1 MMAKSNPTYNPKR
14 VIPVFGSLCIY
25 LIMLIMVAAMAHFS
39 PFVGPVYASE
49 GGSTNYTPGT
59 YGDFAMNVIPSGLSI
74 RDNIIYYEGEL
85 NKFPVEYSEGLPFP
99 VGVEPDLDADF
110 RFNLVQAVYASDFK
124 ILGGRY
130 FANINIPYVFDAQ
143 LQVKASTPFGS
154 FKVDD
159 ESSGLGD
166 IQFVPFG
173 LAWDI
178 ENFHILFGEN
188 IIAPTGDYDADELVS
203 IGRNYWGYETLFG
216 VTWLHPER
224 GHELSISLAYVINS
238 ENSET
243 DYKTGDEFHV
253 DYTLAQYFSESFA
266 IGVVGYYYTQTTDDS
281 GSGFEDLEDLFPGI
295 VSSTDDIKGLRGDG
309 GGIGP
314 AIMWAPKIGG
324 KPLNIIFKWMNEYA
338 CSYRPEGIWYN
349 LSAAMTF

>member
-1 MMAKSNPTYNPKR
+1 MTYKSKPTYNPKR
-14 VIPVFGSLCIY
+14 MICVFGSLCIY
-25 LIMLIMVAAMAHFS
+25 LIMISAMVHFS
-39 PFVGPVYASE
+39 SFVSPVYASE
-49 GGSTNYTPGT
+49 GGSSNYTPGT
-59 YGDFAMNVIPSGLSI
+59 YGDFAMNILPSGLSI
-74 RDNIIYYEGEL
+74 RENLMFFDGEL
-85 NKFPVEYSEGLPFP
+85 NKYPIAYPVDSNLTLGA
-99 VGVEPDLDADF
+99 EPDFDLDM
-110 RFNLVQAVYASDFK
+110 RVSLLQAAYAFDFK

-130 FANINIPYVFDAQ
+130 FANINIPYAFDAE
-143 LQVKASTPFGS
+143 LCVKAATPFGT
-154 FKVDD
+154 VEIDD
-159 ESSGLGD
+159 ASSGLGD

-173 LAWDI
+173 LLWDI

-188 IIAPTGDYDADELVS
+188 IVAPTGDYDADELVS
-203 IGRNYWGYETLFG
+203 IGRNYWGYETLLG

-224 GHELSISLAYVINS
+224 GHELSISLAYMINS

-266 IGVVGYYYTQTTDDS
+266 VGLVGYYYTQTTDDS

-295 VSSTDDIKGLRGDG
+295 LTSTDDLKGLRADG

-324 KPLNIIFKWMNEYA
+324 KALNIIFKWMNEYS
-338 CSYRPEGIWYN
+338 CTNRFEGTWYN
-349 LSAAMTF
+349 LSAAMSF

>member
-1 MMAKSNPTYNPKR
+1 MTFKFKSACNPKR
-14 VIPVFGSLCIY
+14 KIGVFGSLCLY
-25 LIMLIMVAAMAHFS
+25 LLAIAAVVSFFPIAGS
-39 PFVGPVYASE
+39 VYASE
-49 GGSTNYTPGT
+49 GGSSNYTPGT
-59 YGDFAMNVIPSGLSI
+59 YGDFAMNVIPSGLSV
-74 RDNIIYYEGEL
+74 RENIIYYDGEL
-85 NKFPVEYSEGLPFP
+85 KKFPVSYSEDLPFS
-99 VGVEPDLDADF
+99 VGVEPDFELDM
-110 RFNLVQAVYASDFK
+110 RFTLLQAVYASDFK

-130 FANINIPYVFDAQ
+130 FANINIPYAFDAE
-143 LQVKASTPFGS
+143 LKVSANTLFGD
-154 FKVDD
+154 FKFGDD
-159 ESSGLGD
+159 SSGLGD

-188 IIAPTGDYDADELVS
+188 IVAPTGGYDADELVS
-203 IGRNYWGYETLFG
+203 IGRNYWGYETILG

-224 GHELSISLAYVINS
+224 GHEVSISLAYMMNA

-243 DYKTGDEFHV
+243 DYKTGDEFHM

-266 IGVVGYYYTQTTDDS
+266 VGLVGYYYTQTTDDS

-295 VSSTDDIKGLRGDG
+295 VSSTDDLKGLRADG

-338 CSYRPEGIWYN
+338 CTNRPEGIWYN